1 LDNIFSG
8 PGCLGAA
15 FEQYGRVSEGQ
26 KCEPFSAPLHAIV
39 PLNTAGSDGEE
50 DEEDAED
57 GEEGAVE
64 VLAAGLDDTEDFA
77 PRALNPREESP
88 VLGLPSSIQK

>member
-1 LDNIFSG
+1 
-8 PGCLGAA
+8 
-15 FEQYGRVSEGQ
+15 
-26 KCEPFSAPLHAIV
+26 V
-39 PLNTAGSDGEE
+39 PLSAAGSDGEE

-77 PRALNPREESP
+77 PRALNLREESP
-88 VLGLPSSIQK
+88 FLRVSLSTQKSFCVA

>member
-1 LDNIFSG
+1 M
-8 PGCLGAA
+8 
-15 FEQYGRVSEGQ
+15 
-26 KCEPFSAPLHAIV
+26 

-57 GEEGAVE
+57 GEEGVVE
-64 VLAAGLDDTEDFA
+64 LLAAGLDDTEDFA

-88 VLGLPSSIQK
+88 ILRLPSSTQKSLIVACSQLASGKLNCSYR